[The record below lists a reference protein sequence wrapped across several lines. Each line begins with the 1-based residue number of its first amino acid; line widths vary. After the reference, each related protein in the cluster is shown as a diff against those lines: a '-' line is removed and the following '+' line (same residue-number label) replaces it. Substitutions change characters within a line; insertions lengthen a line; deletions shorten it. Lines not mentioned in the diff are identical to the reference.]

1 MAIDPG
7 SPLNS
12 YKAIQNASDAEL
24 TKFLTDMSQGLSSNA
39 SMNAMLGTL
48 GNAGKDPLRLAQI
61 QIRKDILAQAM
72 AQMSAGVEAHIGKW
86 QTAAGMAGYQS
97 VAAYEA
103 EILKRYKLNPA
114 DKALLQTYLDN
125 EIAGATT
132 NIAASWERFSG
143 QSAKKLSDRV
153 WGSSKIIAANLE
165 RAINTGLA
173 TGLSAK
179 ELGKTVE
186 KFISPKYP
194 GGASY
199 AAFRLA
205 RTEIN
210 NAFHSMEKRRAEDS
224 PFVDAVQWNISS
236 SHPEKDLCDDYGAH
250 MIDEPVPTEHDPNI
264 EDIAQQQIDKRKAE
278 QEKFFAE
285 DEKTKAAQAKAAK
298 AKAKSGKAKTAKENV
313 AASAPTDAT
322 AQAQQEFD
330 AAKDKHTVA
339 LAAKNAGPD
348 KSEINKVA
356 KQLKVDMADSGL
368 STAESK
374 MLAESKLQDQLEN
387 AEWKAKKAMDAAQK
401 KLDDLMAGA
410 VKSSAPMAPTTAA
423 EAKAWMKT
431 LPSEEQFDLM
441 HTIDMFQN
449 TMSYDQAVVMAAKGQ
464 FNVMYPG
471 ATAKAS
477 PAAKV
482 FDTFSEASTYAKGL
496 TKTQQADY
504 WEMVDDM
511 LASGTPYTKAQ
522 IQAANTMK
530 ASLASGAKT
539 SAKAAATSAKHAQKV
554 NASKVKYAASGKAT
568 PSKIESLIASTDARL
583 KGYNR
588 LQPDDAPLSRSIAE
602 AWGGATG
609 RNVTGAVQSYSGSAY
624 SSINGYLRGDPS
636 LAGNS
641 GAKRAVAALDKLFEK
656 GITTKDGMATRGM
669 NHHQMAKELKVPVK
683 QSVLDKFGVTRDQWD
698 TGRGSIDDYDWSQM
712 IGQTWKA
719 DNYWSV
725 SYDGHGRKTQF
736 ERLPLQLEIFMP
748 KGTRAVNITDTSV
761 FGTAERE
768 VLLDR
773 DSHFTILGVEKRGQQ
788 VFLQLLLTK
797 QGK

>member
-24 TKFLTDMSQGLSSNA
+24 TKFLTDMSHQMSSNA

-48 GNAGKDPLRLAQI
+48 GNAGTDPLRLAQI

-72 AQMSAGVEAHIGKW
+72 AQMSAGVETHIGKW

-153 WGSSKIIAANLE
+153 WGSSKLIAANLE

-298 AKAKSGKAKTAKENV
+298 ASAEAGKVKAAQENV
-313 AASAPTDAT
+313 AANAPNDAT

-330 AAKDKHTVA
+330 TAKDKHTVA

-348 KSEINKVA
+348 KSEISKHA
-356 KQLKVDMADSGL
+356 KQLKEEYGDSDMSASEL
-368 STAESK
+368 K

-401 KLDDLMAGA
+401 KLDDMLTKAGKQASPLGQVSMSAPQAKEWADGLSAALQGDFYEIVDDLMASKMTYKDSLIQAAKTMQAAGA
-410 VKSSAPMAPTTAA
+410 GPVKISAA
-423 EAKAWMKT
+423 EASKVM
-431 LPSEEQFDLM
+431 EQALKMMDRANSLNSPVLM
-441 HTIDMFQN
+441 Q
-449 TMSYDQAVVMAAKGQ
+449 K
-464 FNVMYPG
+464 
-471 ATAKAS
+471 
-477 PAAKV
+477 AKV
-482 FDTFSEASTYAKGL
+482 ALKAADEAMTAAGVSTI
-496 TKTQQADY
+496 
-504 WEMVDDM
+504 
-511 LASGTPYTKAQ
+511 PKA
-522 IQAANTMK
+522 
-530 ASLASGAKT
+530 
-539 SAKAAATSAKHAQKV
+539 SAKAAQKV
-554 NASKVKYAASGKAT
+554 NATKVKAAAAGKAT
-568 PSKIESLIASTDARL
+568 ASKVESLIASTDARL
-583 KGYNR
+583 AGYTK
-588 LQPDDAPLSRSIAE
+588 LQSGDAPKSKTIADMWDPRTKISIE
-602 AWGGATG
+602 
-609 RNVTGAVQSYSGSAY
+609 GAVQSYSGSAY
-624 SSINGYLRGDPS
+624 TTINGYLRGDPS
-636 LAGNS
+636 MVGNP
-641 GAKRAVAALDKLFEK
+641 GAKRAVAALDQLFEK
-656 GITTKDGMATRGM
+656 GTTTRDGMATRGM
-669 NHHQMAKELKVPVK
+669 RHHQMAKELNVPVK
-683 QSVLDKFGVTRDQWD
+683 QSVLDKLGLTRDQWD
-698 TGRGSIDDYDWSQM
+698 TGRGGIDDYDWSQM

-725 SYDGHGRKTQF
+725 SYDGRGKKTSF
-736 ERLPLQLEIFMP
+736 ESLPLQLEIFMP
-748 KGTRAVNITDTSV
+748 KGTRAVNITDTSI

-773 DSHFTILGVEKRGQQ
+773 DSQFTILGVEKRGQQ